1 MILTTG
7 VADDGN
13 ERTGKSVI
21 WVLLIIFFNFTSSL
35 KSAPISSLSSRI

>member
-21 WVLLIIFFNFTSSL
+21 WVLLIIFLTLLPVLNQL
-35 KSAPISSLSSRI
+35 P